1 MKIKLLKILQVINY
15 LASDLLCC
23 TFIVIALWNIKV
35 DEIKIRTVLYA
46 ILFVYPGIYL
56 LHIFT
61 LRYYKYI
68 PISPSSVFIML
79 LCLYGLVQDRSR
91 MKATIYLLYA
101 MIVNLLMKEI
111 LRILI
116 ENIQLS
122 ERNKQ
127 TLYHEV
133 GHYIIN
139 RLVQWCSFRKAN

>member
-1 MKIKLLKILQVINY
+1 MKIKLLKILQGINY

-23 TFIVIALWNIKV
+23 TFIIIALWNIEV
-35 DEIKIRTVLYA
+35 DEITIGTVLYA
-46 ILFVYPGIYL
+46 LFLVYPVIYL
-56 LHIFT
+56 LHIFI
-61 LRYYKYI
+61 LRYNNYI
-68 PISPSSVFIML
+68 LISPSSIFIML
-79 LCLYGLVQDRSR
+79 LCLYGLLSDSSR
-91 MKATIYLLYA
+91 MEATLYLLYA